1 MLLGPIFQCTGPRL
15 LQHVR
20 RVHRGT
26 LSDGGSRNGSGTSYN
41 LGRLAGAAARTIG
54 ALAMLPGIGI
64 GLAMATTSAFFLA
77 AALIILRCPTA
88 VVRRSRPK
96 KGDVVHREP
105 RSRIV
110 WLCALAVGV
119 SVSCGQAQQD
129 TPPASAGGT
138 PAQQS
143 RVERGQYMATVM
155 DCNGCHTPFKNGE
168 PDMTKRLSGHPES
181 VGVKM
186 PPKLPEGWAVAIND
200 TNTEWAGPWG
210 ISFTANLT
218 SDQNTGLGTWT
229 EEMFINAIRRESTWR
244 RRGTSFR
251 PCRGACRRI

>member
-1 MLLGPIFQCTGPRL
+1 MQ
-15 LQHVR
+15 
-20 RVHRGT
+20 
-26 LSDGGSRNGSGTSYN
+26 
-41 LGRLAGAAARTIG
+41 
-54 ALAMLPGIGI
+54 
-64 GLAMATTSAFFLA
+64 
-77 AALIILRCPTA
+77 
-88 VVRRSRPK
+88 
-96 KGDVVHREP
+96 HRES

-110 WLCALAVGV
+110 WLCSVAVGV
-119 SVSCGQAQQD
+119 SISCGQAQQD
-129 TPPASAGGT
+129 KPLTGDAA

-143 RVERGQYMATVM
+143 RVERGQYLATVM

-218 SDQNTGLGTWT
+218 SDKNTGLGIWT
-229 EEMFINAIRRESTWR
+229 EEMFINTIRKGKHMATSRDILPPMPWRMQANLTDEDLKAIFAYLQTIPPITNHVPEPIPPPAR
-244 RRGTSFR
+244 
-251 PCRGACRRI
+251 

>member
-1 MLLGPIFQCTGPRL
+1 M
-15 LQHVR
+15 QHR
-20 RVHRGT
+20 K
-26 LSDGGSRNGSGTSYN
+26 S
-41 LGRLAGAAARTIG
+41 
-54 ALAMLPGIGI
+54 
-64 GLAMATTSAFFLA
+64 
-77 AALIILRCPTA
+77 
-88 VVRRSRPK
+88 
-96 KGDVVHREP
+96 

-129 TPPASAGGT
+129 KPLATNGT

-143 RVERGQYMATVM
+143 PVDRGQYLATVM

-181 VGVKM
+181 VGVKT

-210 ISFTANLT
+210 VSFTANLT
-218 SDQNTGLGTWT
+218 SDQNTGLGIWT
-229 EEMFINAIRRESTWR
+229 EEMFINAIRKGKHMATSRDILPPMPWR
-244 RRGTSFR
+244 MQANLTDDDLKAIFAYLRTVPPITNHVPEAIPPPAR
-251 PCRGACRRI
+251 